1 MERVF
6 ISSLARGEMGD
17 IRKAAKHA
25 VEALEMFPV
34 MFETT
39 GASER
44 PSHAE
49 LLDKVAGSDVV
60 LLILG
65 AEYGEAGESGFSP
78 TEDEF
83 NAARETG
90 RPILTIVQEGVDRE
104 PTQGE
109 FVARV
114 RGTWERGTFAPG
126 FTGAADVGFTTTRAL
141 NGWRNRKPADEQR
154 EAAVARTLELGRG
167 SESPHVSYGG
177 SKLRVVAVPLLSR
190 PVLDAVALDDRQLP
204 DRLAT
209 LARGAGLVSNDMA
222 LENASIARDGTVQMT
237 FKSQRGWE
245 HLNLAVGA
253 DGSVVAEAAVGG
265 QGEHFGGSVVAD
277 WRVGSVI
284 EQALDYAQQV
294 WQQIDRRE
302 EVDQVLL
309 AVAVPEAQQKVYA
322 MTEPGNRLSMGGL
335 MGGGM
340 PHVLVAPEPP
350 LLARRADLQRPE
362 TVARLRAE
370 LKRRFAAADMLHEG

>member
-6 ISSLARGEMGD
+6 ISSLARGEMGE
-17 IRKAAKHA
+17 IRKAARQA

-44 PSHAE
+44 PPRAE

-83 NAARETG
+83 NAARQSG
-90 RPILTIVQEGVDRE
+90 RPILTIAQEVDRE
-104 PTQGE
+104 PKQDD
-109 FVARV
+109 FVGRV
-114 RGTWERGTFAPG
+114 RGTWECGTFSPG
-126 FTGAADVGFTTTRAL
+126 FTGAADVGFATTRAL
-141 NGWRNRKPADEQR
+141 NGWRNRKPAGEQR
-154 EAAVARTLELGRG
+154 AAAEARALELARG

-190 PVLDAVALDDRQLP
+190 PLLDAVALDDSDLP
-204 DRLAT
+204 DRMAT
-209 LARGAGLVSNDMA
+209 LARTAGLVSNDMA
-222 LENASIARDGTVQMT
+222 MDEAGIDREGTVRLT

-245 HLNLAVGA
+245 QLNLAVGA
-253 DGSVVAEAAVGG
+253 DGGVVAEGAVGG
-265 QGEHFGGSVVAD
+265 QVEHFGSSVVAD
-277 WRVGSVI
+277 WRVNSVI
-284 EQALDYAQQV
+284 EQALGYALSV
-294 WQQIDRRE
+294 WQRIDRDDS
-302 EVDQVLL
+302 VDQVLL
-309 AVAVPEAQQKVYA
+309 AVAVPEAPQKVYA
-322 MTEPGNRLSMGGL
+322 MSEPGNRLSMGGL
-335 MGGGM
+335 MGGGI

-350 LLARRADLQRPE
+350 LLARRADLRRAE
-362 TVARLRAE
+362 TVAQLRAE
-370 LKRRFAAADMLHEG
+370 LKRHFAAANMLHAG